1 MAKTLATV
9 QSGPTLRVWWDGVE
23 IARVDLDAPA
33 ALALASALLR
43 EARASMIAGPRIE
56 KFDD

>member
-1 MAKTLATV
+1 MSKTLATV
-9 QSGPTLRVWWDGVE
+9 QAGPTLRVWWDGVE